1 MDYHLTIIERDS
13 YVQATVTGTN
23 TPENMLR
30 YMKEAYEACRAR
42 GKSAVL
48 LEMNL
53 AGESLDVTS
62 IFRVVEERSADGAKL
77 RKIAYVAPIVGKD
90 PARAHFAET
99 VAVNRGVNV
108 KVFRDIAEAQSW
120 LAKD

>member
-1 MDYHLTIIERDS
+1 MDFYLTIIERDS
-13 YVQATVTGTN
+13 YVHATVTGIN

-30 YMKEAYEACRAR
+30 FMKEAYEACRAR
-42 GKSAVL
+42 GKSSVL

-62 IFRVVEERSADGAKL
+62 IFHVVEQRSADGARL

-108 KVFRDIAEAQSW
+108 KVFRDVAEAQRW
-120 LAKD
+120 LTQD